1 MQVLGN
7 LMDNALRHTP
17 EGGSITLKALQ
28 VEAGIILCIQDTGEG
43 IAPEDLP
50 HIFERFY
57 RADKARA
64 EADGASGLGL
74 AIARALVV
82 AHGGEIH
89 AESSPGQGT
98 KMVIHLPVN

>member
-1 MQVLGN
+1 
-7 LMDNALRHTP
+7 MDNALRHTSA
-17 EGGSITLKALQ
+17 GGSITLGVSQ
-28 VEAGIILCIQDTGEG
+28 VEDDTSLYIQDTGEG
-43 IAPEDLP
+43 ISPEDLP

-57 RADKARA
+57 RADKARG

-89 AESSPGQGT
+89 AESAPGQGT
-98 KMVIHLPVN
+98 KIVIKLPISKK